1 MGINMKK
8 ILVTGGTVFVS
19 KYIAEYYAGSGN
31 DVYVLNRNHHPQPE
45 GTTLIEADR
54 HNPGTLLKDHEFD
67 AVLDVTAYTGED
79 VGLLLDA
86 LGGFKDYVLIS
97 SSAVYPEY
105 LPQPFTE
112 EQEVGA
118 NKYWGAY
125 GTGKIEAE
133 KELLK
138 RVPSAYI
145 FRPPYLYGPMNNV
158 YREAFVFECAE
169 NDRKFYLPRKGEMQL
184 LFFHV
189 HDLCR
194 CIDSVLESH
203 PDRHIF
209 NVGNE
214 ETISI
219 RDWVRLCYAVVGKTP
234 EYKEVHSDINS
245 REYFSFHD
253 YEYRLDTK
261 AQKQLITDTIP
272 MQEGLKEAY
281 LWYREHKGEVN
292 RKGYIEYIDANR
304 LRAL

>member
-1 MGINMKK
+1 MKK

-19 KYIAEYYAGSGN
+19 KYIAEYYAKSGN

-54 HNPGTLLKDHEFD
+54 HKLGDSLKDYQFD

-79 VGLLLDA
+79 VSLLIDA
-86 LGGFKDYVLIS
+86 LGEVKDYVLIS
-97 SSAVYPEY
+97 SSSVYPEY

-112 EQEVGA
+112 DQEVSV
-118 NKYWGAY
+118 NKHWGAY

-138 RVPSAYI
+138 RIPSAYI

-184 LFFHV
+184 QFFHV

-194 CIDSVLESH
+194 CIDSVLNNH
-203 PDRHIF
+203 PERHIF

-214 ETISI
+214 DTISI
-219 RDWVRLCYAVVGKTP
+219 RDWVSLCYETVGKVP
-234 EYKEVHSDINS
+234 EYEEVHSEINC
-245 REYFSFHD
+245 REYFCFYD
-253 YEYRLDTK
+253 YEYELDTK
-261 AQKQLITDTIP
+261 AQQQLIPDTIS

-281 LWYREHKGEVN
+281 LWYCDHRGEVN
-292 RKGYIEYIDANR
+292 RKGYIDYIDKKG
-304 LRAL
+304 LKAL